1 MNNKVK
7 YITKV
12 GILSSIALALMF
24 LEISLPI
31 FPSFLKIDLSNIP
44 SLIGGFSMG
53 PVAGTLIVFIKNIL
67 HFIIKNDGTAGAGNI
82 ADIIVSM
89 SFIIPAALMYKH
101 KKTFKTA
108 LLGMIVGIVCA
119 VTASI
124 FTNLYISIPVFSKI
138 MPIETIIAVM
148 NSANKHIIDLRTY
161 VLWAVIPFNLLK
173 YTVICL
179 VSLPLYKRVSGVLHL

>member
-7 YITKV
+7 YITKIGV
-12 GILSSIALALMF
+12 LSSIALVLMF

-53 PVAGTLIVFIKNIL
+53 PVAGTLIVVIKNIL

-82 ADIIVSM
+82 ADIIVSI
-89 SFIIPAALMYKH
+89 SFMLPAAIMYKYR
-101 KKTFKTA
+101 KTFKVA
-108 LLGMIVGIVCA
+108 LFGMLIGVVCA
-119 VTASI
+119 IVASI
-124 FTNLYISIPVFSKI
+124 FTNLYISIPVYSKI

-148 NSANKHIIDLRTY
+148 NSANKHIVDLKTY
-161 VLWAVIPFNLLK
+161 VMWAVIPFNLLK

-179 VSLPLYKRVSGVLHL
+179 VSLPLYKRVSRVLHL